1 MAQAPDTPSADTLAG
16 QAPLP
21 PRDTAPPDGKAAPG
35 EFAAEDGIA
44 ADEQASAP
52 PARPYALV
60 LFGASGFVGRQAAQY
75 LAQHADMVDRPWA
88 IAGRNQERLE
98 AIRAR
103 CTGHLPDIVL
113 ANADDT
119 ASLNILASCA
129 DVVMSTAGPFAVLG
143 SGLVAACVRQRTHYV
158 DITGETPW
166 VRDLIARHHAQA
178 ADDGTRIVP
187 LCGFDSVPSDLSAFL
202 AHSTLM
208 QRHSEPA
215 YRVKAAFRLRGG
227 FNGGTLASM
236 FHLFD
241 SGEARMLSDPFLLNP
256 PGLRPYSGPQHA
268 DPSSPQWDDKLGHWL
283 APFYMGP
290 INSRV
295 VRRSAALLGFS
306 PDFAYR
312 EYLQTGSG
320 IGGALA
326 AGSLSFAEAVT
337 QAVLNWAPMRHLIQS
352 YAPAPGTGP
361 SEDVMNH
368 GSFHCEWLARSA
380 SGKVVRGHIADVG
393 DPGNRGTTK
402 MLCESALALV
412 VNRDELPG
420 GPAMGG
426 ILTPASAFGDVLVRR
441 LRAAGMRIRVN
452 PA

>member
-1 MAQAPDTPSADTLAG
+1 MDSNSPALVPETLPLVEDAVIVSAPSDEATPVASEETLA
-16 QAPLP
+16 QPEP
-21 PRDTAPPDGKAAPG
+21 
-35 EFAAEDGIA
+35 
-44 ADEQASAP
+44 
-52 PARPYALV
+52 RPYALV

-75 LAQHADMVDRPWA
+75 LAQHPDMVGRSWA

-98 AIRAR
+98 AVRAR
-103 CTGHLPDIVL
+103 CTGQVPDIVL
-113 ANADDT
+113 ANAQDT
-119 ASLNILASCA
+119 SSLDILAACA
-129 DVVMSTAGPFAVLG
+129 DVLMSTAGPFALLG

-202 AHSTLM
+202 AHTTLM
-208 QRHSEPA
+208 QRHGEPA
-215 YRVKAAFRLRGG
+215 YRVKVAFRLRGG

-236 FHLFD
+236 FQMFD

-256 PGLRPYSGPQHA
+256 PGMRPYNGPQHA
-268 DPSSPQWDDKLGHWL
+268 DPSSPQWDDNLGHWL
-283 APFYMGP
+283 APYFMGP
-290 INSRV
+290 VNSRV

-312 EYLQTGSG
+312 EYLQTGAG
-320 IGGALA
+320 LGGALA

-337 QAVLNWAPMRHLIQS
+337 QAALHWAPLRRLIRG

-361 SEDVMNH
+361 SEEAINQ

-380 SGKVVRGHIADVG
+380 SGKQARGHIADAG

-412 VNRDELPG
+412 VDRDALPG

-426 ILTPASAFGDVLVRR
+426 VLTPASAFGDVLLRR
-441 LRAAGMRIRVN
+441 LRATGMRIRVN

>member
-1 MAQAPDTPSADTLAG
+1 MTQSDHSNRAPVPETALRDGDAVAAQLPAD
-16 QAPLP
+16 
-21 PRDTAPPDGKAAPG
+21 
-35 EFAAEDGIA
+35 EAAEAVSDA
-44 ADEQASAP
+44 AVAQPAP
-52 PARPYALV
+52 RPYALV

-75 LAQHADMVDRPWA
+75 LAQHPDMAGRSWA

-98 AIRAR
+98 VVRAR
-103 CTGHLPDIVL
+103 CAGQVPDIVL
-113 ANADDT
+113 ANAQDS
-119 ASLNILASCA
+119 ASLNVLASCA
-129 DVVMSTAGPFAVLG
+129 DVVMSTAGPFALLG
-143 SGLVAACVRQRTHYV
+143 SGLVAACVAQRTHYA

-166 VRDLIARHHAQA
+166 VRDLIARHHTQA
-178 ADDGTRIVP
+178 ADEGTRIVP

-202 AHSTLM
+202 AHTTLM
-208 QRHSEPA
+208 QRHGEAA

-236 FHLFD
+236 FQLFD

-256 PGLRPYSGPQHA
+256 PGMRPYNGPQHA
-268 DPSSPQWDDKLGHWL
+268 DPSSPQRDDSLGYWL
-283 APFYMGP
+283 APYFMGP
-290 INSRV
+290 VNSRV
-295 VRRSAALLGFS
+295 VRRSAALLGYS

-312 EYLQTGSG
+312 EYLQTGAG
-320 IGGALA
+320 LGGALA
-326 AGSLSFAEAVT
+326 AGSLSFAEVLT
-337 QAVLNWAPMRHLIQS
+337 QAALHWAPLRRLIRG

-361 SEDVMNH
+361 SEDVINQ

-380 SGKVVRGHIADVG
+380 SGKVARGHIADAG

-412 VNRDELPG
+412 VDRDALPG
-420 GPAMGG
+420 GPALGG
-426 ILTPASAFGDVLVRR
+426 VLTPASAFGDVLLRR

>member
-1 MAQAPDTPSADTLAG
+1 MDSNSPALVPETLPLVEDAVIVSAPSDEATPVASEETLA
-16 QAPLP
+16 QPEP
-21 PRDTAPPDGKAAPG
+21 
-35 EFAAEDGIA
+35 
-44 ADEQASAP
+44 
-52 PARPYALV
+52 RPYALV

-75 LAQHADMVDRPWA
+75 LAQHPDMVGRSWA

-98 AIRAR
+98 AVRAR
-103 CTGHLPDIVL
+103 CTGQVPDIVL
-113 ANADDT
+113 ANAQDT
-119 ASLNILASCA
+119 SSLDILAACA
-129 DVVMSTAGPFAVLG
+129 DVLMSTAGPFALLG

-202 AHSTLM
+202 AHTTLM
-208 QRHSEPA
+208 QRHGEPA
-215 YRVKAAFRLRGG
+215 YRVKVAFRLRGG

-236 FHLFD
+236 FQMFD

-256 PGLRPYSGPQHA
+256 PGTRPYNGPQHA
-268 DPSSPQWDDKLGHWL
+268 DPSSPQWDDNLGHWL
-283 APFYMGP
+283 APYFMGP
-290 INSRV
+290 VNSRV

-312 EYLQTGSG
+312 EYLQTGAG
-320 IGGALA
+320 LGGALA

-337 QAVLNWAPMRHLIQS
+337 QAALHWAPLRRLIRG

-361 SEDVMNH
+361 SEEAINQ

-380 SGKVVRGHIADVG
+380 SGKQARGHIADAG

-412 VNRDELPG
+412 VDRDALPG

-426 ILTPASAFGDVLVRR
+426 VLTPASAFGDVLLRR
-441 LRAAGMRIRVN
+441 LRATGMRIRVN